1 MTGFAGTDVLAVF
14 VKAPRPGTVK
24 SRLAAAIG
32 AEAAA
37 AVYRVMAEEV
47 VRRTA
52 PRRDAYARV
61 IVFDPPEAGGAVGD
75 WLGVEAAVLTP
86 QSTGDI
92 GARMEH
98 AFAALFQR
106 GARRIAL
113 IGTDVPALAFED
125 VRGALES
132 LDEHDVAIGPAT
144 DGGYYL
150 IALKRPQP
158 DLFRAISWS
167 GPDVLANTLDRASGG
182 DLSVRVL
189 RTVGDVDTVEDLAA
203 EWERIRPLLAEDVR
217 EEIERTMGR
226 KQRKID
232 RRD

>member
-1 MTGFAGTDVLAVF
+1 MIGFTGTDVLAVF
-14 VKAPRPGTVK
+14 VKDPRPGTVK
-24 SRLAAAIG
+24 SRLAAVIG

-47 VRRTA
+47 VQRTA
-52 PRRDAYARV
+52 PRRDEYERV

-75 WLGVEAAVLTP
+75 WLGVEAATLMP
-86 QSTGDI
+86 QSPGDI
-92 GARMEH
+92 GVRMER
-98 AFAALFQR
+98 AFDALFQR
-106 GARRIAL
+106 GARRVVL

-132 LDEHDVAIGPAT
+132 LDGHDVTIGPAT

-158 DLFRAISWS
+158 ELFREMRWS
-167 GPDVLANTLDRASGG
+167 IGDVLARTLDRAAGR

-189 RTVGDVDTVEDLAA
+189 RTIGDVDTVEDLQA
-203 EWERIRPLLAEDVR
+203 EWERVRLLLDEQTR
-217 EEIERTMGR
+217 EGIEKTAAW
-226 KQRKID
+226 KQRTID